1 MIDPQH
7 LTQVIFRED
16 SIITICVDG
25 ESKLLP
31 NLARLEGSLSLAV
44 GANCLRGI
52 IFLAKNEQG
61 I

>member
-16 SIITICVDG
+16 SIITTCVDG
-25 ESKLLP
+25 ESKPLP
-31 NLARLEGSLSLAV
+31 NLARLEGSLSLAA
-44 GANCLRGI
+44 GANFLRGI